1 MVSLSLCQT
10 AKDRQ
15 AFEDVAEA
23 LHGHDAAFIPP
34 FPGSIAKYLSPKS
47 VFNMRH
53 GEIIAFIAHRN
64 GKTVGRIAAITNRTH
79 NEFYKDKTGFF
90 GFFECENDV
99 TTAKALF
106 GKAAE
111 VLREKGFT
119 SMRGPY
125 NPSIND
131 ECGVLIHGYEK
142 PPYIGLTW
150 NPAYY
155 DQLIQDAGVGPIR
168 KLLGYNLPLSTLEVP
183 DRIKRI
189 ADRQAERSSLKLR
202 PINLKVLPQELEI
215 IQEVYN
221 STLERNWGFVPISMD
236 DLLYAANDLK
246 AIANPKM
253 ILIAECKGERAGVA
267 MTLPNINELLIHTKK
282 TPKWLR
288 PLHVLW
294 LMKTRR
300 IKTCRQIVYGVSPRF
315 RDRGLHGWFMYE
327 QLSTAKS
334 NYEDAELG
342 WIEENNLEM
351 LKASSIVQGYPYRAW
366 RLYSQDL

>member
-1 MVSLSLCQT
+1 MVSLSICQT
-10 AKDRQ
+10 ARDRQ
-15 AFEDVAEA
+15 AFEDVAET

-34 FPGSIAKYLSPKS
+34 FPGSIAKFLSPKS
-47 VFNMRH
+47 VFNQRH
-53 GEIIAFIAHRN
+53 GEIIAFVARRD
-64 GKTVGRIAAITNRTH
+64 GKLIGRIAAVINRSH

-99 TTAKALF
+99 HTARALF
-106 GKAAE
+106 EKAAE
-111 VLREKGFT
+111 ILRGRGFT

-131 ECGVLIHGYEK
+131 ECGVLLHGFEK

-150 NPAYY
+150 NPSYY
-155 DQLIQDAGVGPIR
+155 DQLIKDAGVERVR

-183 DRIKRI
+183 DRIKAI
-189 ADRQAERSSLKLR
+189 ADRQAKRSSLRLR
-202 PINLKVLPQELEI
+202 PMDLKELPKELEI

-221 STLERNWGFVPISMD
+221 STLERNWGFFPISMD
-236 DLLYAANDLK
+236 DLLHAANDLK
-246 AIANPKM
+246 AIADPRM

-267 MTLPNINELLIHTKK
+267 MTLPNINELLILTKK

-327 QLSTAKS
+327 QLSKAKT
-334 NYEDAELG
+334 YYDDAELG
-342 WIEENNLEM
+342 WIEENNFEM
-351 LKASSIVQGYPYRAW
+351 LKASSIVQGYPYRSW
-366 RLYSQDL
+366 GLYSRDL